1 LRFGPRLVNRG
12 GEPPGTKCGKDIRS
26 HGCHAGKDKPKGK
39 MEARDARQLSD
50 HERDLFSRNIRV
62 PEIGEE
68 GQLALLRS
76 RVLVVGAGGLGSP
89 ALLYLAAA
97 GIGKIGIA
105 DGDRLELSNLQR
117 QILHGA
123 RDVGR
128 LKTESAREALLEF
141 RPDLDVEVL
150 PSRIEPGNAPKV
162 LCGYDFVIDATDSF
176 RSKLILNDA
185 CVQTGRPFSHAGIR
199 GFYGQA
205 MTILP
210 GESPCVRCVFP
221 DAPESRERG
230 GEGVLACVAGVL
242 GSIQAAEAVKYLLG
256 AGDLLTGRILTFDG
270 AAMRFRVV
278 DLPPEKRCEVC
289 RAA

>member
-1 LRFGPRLVNRG
+1 M
-12 GEPPGTKCGKDIRS
+12 
-26 HGCHAGKDKPKGK
+26 A
-39 MEARDARQLSD
+39 ARDARQLSD
-50 HERDLFSRNIRV
+50 HERELFSRNIRV

-97 GIGKIGIA
+97 GIGEIGIA
-105 DGDRLELSNLQR
+105 DGDRVEVSNLQR
-117 QILHGA
+117 QVLHRA

-128 LKTESAREALLEF
+128 LKTESAREALLEV
-141 RPDLDVEVL
+141 RPDLDVEVF
-150 PSRIEPGNAPKV
+150 PFRIEQGNAPGV
-162 LCGYDFVIDATDSF
+162 LSGFDFIIDATDSF

-185 CVQTGRPFSHAGIR
+185 CVQTCRPFSHAGIR

-205 MTILP
+205 MTVLP
-210 GESPCVRCVFP
+210 GESPCLRCVFP
-221 DAPESRERG
+221 EAPENGEGG
-230 GEGVLACVAGVL
+230 GEGVLACVAGIL

-256 AGDLLTGRILTFDG
+256 TGDLLTGKILTFDG

-278 DLPPEKRCEVC
+278 DLQPEKRCEVC